1 MNKAVFIQLSEG
13 DVTAFQIIFDCYK
26 KPFYVAAFKITRSEY
41 LAEEIVQE
49 VFILLWTK
57 RIQISAADQPE
68 NYLYTIL
75 YNCIFNQFKKIVAEK
90 KMVKVVSNNLLQWEE
105 HDMES
110 IMQEKRNKELLHSV
124 INQLPPQQK
133 KVYQLSKEQGF
144 SRLEIANQMK
154 ISPNSVKNHLHEA
167 VKSILFYFRRNRLFM
182 ALCCLSQYLEN

>member
-75 YNCIFNQFKKIVAEK
+75 YNCIFNQFKKIAAEK
-90 KMVKVVSNNLLQWEE
+90 RMVKVVSKNLLEWEE
-105 HDMES
+105 HDIES
-110 IMQEKRNKELLHSV
+110 IMQEKMNKEALHTV

-133 KVYQLSKEQGF
+133 KVYQLSKELGF

-167 VKSILFYFRRNRLFM
+167 VKSILYHFKGKSFFM
-182 ALCCLSQYLEN
+182 ALCCLFQ

>member
-13 DVTAFQIIFDCYK
+13 DVTAFQIIFDYYK
-26 KPFYVAAFKITRSEY
+26 KSFYLAAFKITRSEY

-57 RIQISAADQPE
+57 KNQISAADKPE
-68 NYLYTIL
+68 SYLYSIL
-75 YNCIFNQFKKIVAEK
+75 YNCIFNQFKKIAAEK
-90 KMVKVVSNNLLQWEE
+90 KMLKVVSKNQLEFDE
-105 HDMES
+105 YDMEL
-110 IMQEKRNKELLHSV
+110 IMQEKINKVVLHKV

-144 SRLEIANQMK
+144 SRLEIAEQMS

-167 VKSILFYFRRNRLFM
+167 VKSILFYFRKNNFFM
-182 ALCCLSQYLEN
+182 AFCCLFQYLKN